1 MTTGAG
7 FLEKTKIASS
17 RAVCKCCGGASRLC
31 GVVDFSRSCEDRTAG
46 ASVEPHAGV
55 PISYFCCDECGFVFT
70 PAMDD
75 WTRQDFSAHIYNDDY
90 ARHDP
95 DYLGKH
101 PATSAKLISG
111 SFPEMAWGNVLDFG
125 SGLGLLEK
133 ELKSRGFAQ
142 VDSYDPYAS
151 DAGVRPAL
159 AEKYQTI
166 VCFEVFEHH
175 PQPRELIA
183 ELKKFLAEDGAI
195 LFSTLLVTDE
205 VMAEGIE
212 NWWYCAPRNGHISL
226 FTSRALAALAAQHG
240 FKVGA
245 FSDNL
250 HVFYKDSI
258 PAWAVKFVESDSA
271 EEAPASSVSVASLIA
286 QGSKLLEAG
295 QLEQAMDALE
305 QASTIDPLNPEAYRL
320 YAQALQAAGMPMN
333 AEVARLGYEALL
345 RNSATDLCGLGQALL
360 QRSDWGMA
368 GYWYKRALLLDP
380 NLVQAHLGM
389 GKVMLEQDRGEEAE
403 RHAHQAH
410 QLQSLYVDADRPTQR
425 RSVLVLCSSG
435 LNDVPVKFLMP
446 SELNRQIRWAIE
458 YGITGPIRELPPY
471 DLIFNAIGDADK
483 ASWGL
488 QVAQALL
495 ATADK
500 PVLNPPERVART
512 SRDQIVALLSGIE
525 GVFMPPTVRWNPDT
539 GASLAAAIEAAGLAY
554 PATLRPVGGHG
565 GNGLVRIE
573 TPQDAQASDGR
584 REPGEHYL
592 SHYCDYRSADGYYR
606 KYRVVFID
614 REPMPY
620 HLAVGERW
628 MLHYV
633 TADMR
638 SHAWKTEEERRFL
651 DDPQAALGPAAWAA
665 LREIGRRLDLDYCG
679 VDFSLLPDG
688 RVLVFEAN
696 ATMLVHLESPDDP
709 VLGFKNPYVQRIFD
723 AFEAM
728 LARRMP

>member
-1 MTTGAG
+1 MTIGAG
-7 FLEKTKIASS
+7 LLEKTRVSS
-17 RAVCKCCGGASRLC
+17 SHAICKCCGGAGRLC
-31 GVVDFSRSCEDRTAG
+31 GAVDFSRSCEDRTQG
-46 ASVEPHAGV
+46 TPVEPHAGV

-70 PAMDD
+70 PAMDG
-75 WTRQDFSAHIYNDDY
+75 WTRQDFSAYIYNDDY
-90 ARHDP
+90 VRHDP
-95 DYLGKH
+95 DYLGKR
-101 PATSAKLISG
+101 PAMSAELISG

-133 ELKSRGFAQ
+133 ELKSRGFAN
-142 VDSYDPYAS
+142 VDSYDPYGE
-151 DAGVRPAL
+151 AGMRRAL
-159 AEKYQTI
+159 AESYRTV

-175 PQPRELIA
+175 PQPHELMA
-183 ELKKFLAEDGAI
+183 QLKKFLADDGAV

-226 FTSRALAALAAQHG
+226 FTSRALVALARQHG

-250 HVFYKDSI
+250 HVFYKNAV
-258 PAWAVKFVESDSA
+258 PEWAVKFVEEPPARD
-271 EEAPASSVSVASLIA
+271 ASSSLGAAASLVV
-286 QGSKLLEAG
+286 QGRRLLEAG
-295 QLEQAMDALE
+295 QLDQAMDALE
-305 QASTIDPLNPEAYRL
+305 QASTVDPLVPEAYRL
-320 YAQALQAAGMPMN
+320 YAQALQAAGLPMN

-345 RNSATDLCGLGQALL
+345 RSSATDLCGLAQALL
-360 QRSDWGMA
+360 QRGEWSMA

-380 NLVQAHLGM
+380 DLVQAHLGM
-389 GKVMLEQDRGEEAE
+389 GKAMLELDRGEEAE
-403 RHAHQAH
+403 RHAHRAH
-410 QLQSLYVDADRPTQR
+410 QLQSVYVDADRPTQR

-446 SELNRQIRWAIE
+446 DEHNRQIRWAIE
-458 YGITGPIRELPPY
+458 YGITGPIQELPPY

-483 ASWGL
+483 AQWGL
-488 QVAQALL
+488 KVAQALL

-500 PVLNPPERVART
+500 PVLNPPDRVMCT
-512 SRDQIVALLSGIE
+512 SRDQIVNLLSGIE
-525 GVFMPPTVRWNPDT
+525 GVAMPPTVRWD
-539 GASLAAAIEAAGLAY
+539 GRSGVSLAAAIETAGLAY

-565 GNGLVRIE
+565 GKGLTRLE
-573 TPQDAQASDGR
+573 TPQQAEVHGKQA
-584 REPGEHYL
+584 EPGEHYL
-592 SHYCDYRSADGYYR
+592 SRFCDYCSSDGFYR

-614 REPMPY
+614 RKPMPY
-620 HLAVGERW
+620 HLAIGEQW

-633 TADMR
+633 TANMR
-638 SHAWKTEEERRFL
+638 SDAWKTDEERRFL
-651 DDPQAALGPAAWAA
+651 EAPQQALGAGAWAA
-665 LREIGRRLDLDYCG
+665 LRDIGERLDLDYCG

-696 ATMLVHLESPDDP
+696 ATMLVHLENPADP

-723 AFEAM
+723 AFEDM

>member
-1 MTTGAG
+1 MTIGAG
-7 FLEKTKIASS
+7 LLEKTTVASS
-17 RAVCKCCGGASRLC
+17 QAVCKCCGGASRLC
-31 GVVDFSRSCEDRTAG
+31 GVVDFSRSCEDRTTG
-46 ASVEPHAGV
+46 ISVEPHAGV
-55 PISYFCCDECGFVFT
+55 PISYFCCDDCGFVFT
-70 PAMDD
+70 PAMDA
-75 WTRQDFSAHIYNDDY
+75 WTRQDFSTHIYNDDY
-90 ARHDP
+90 VRHDP
-95 DYLGKH
+95 DYLGKR
-101 PATSAKLISG
+101 PVTSAKLISG

-151 DAGVRPAL
+151 EAGVRRAL
-159 AEKYQTI
+159 AEKYQTV

-175 PQPRELIA
+175 PQPHELMA
-183 ELKKFLAEDGAI
+183 ELKKFLADDGAI
-195 LFSTLLVTDE
+195 LFSTMLVTDQ

-226 FTSRALAALAAQHG
+226 FTSRALVALGRQHG

-250 HVFYKDSI
+250 HVFYKDAV
-258 PAWAVKFVESDSA
+258 PAWAVKFVENDS
-271 EEAPASSVSVASLIA
+271 EQEATSSSGAAASLIA
-286 QGSKLLEAG
+286 QGGKLLEAG
-295 QLEQAMDALE
+295 QLDRAMDALE
-305 QASTIDPLNPEAYRL
+305 QASTIEPLEPEAYRL
-320 YAQALQAAGMPMN
+320 YAQALGAAGMPMN

-345 RNSATDLCGLGQALL
+345 RNSAADLCGLGQALL
-360 QRSDWGMA
+360 QRGEWSMA

-389 GKVMLEQDRGEEAE
+389 GKAMLELDRGEEAE

-410 QLQSLYVDADRPTQR
+410 QLQSLYVDADQPTQR

-446 SELNRQIRWAIE
+446 SELSRQIRWAVE
-458 YGITGPIRELPPY
+458 YGVTGPIQELPPY

-483 ASWGL
+483 APWGL
-488 QVAQALL
+488 KVAQALL

-500 PVLNPPERVART
+500 PVLNPPDRVMRT
-512 SRDQIVALLSGIE
+512 SRDQIVTLLSGIE
-525 GVFMPPTVRWNPDT
+525 GVAMPPTVRWDSRS
-539 GASLAAAIEAAGLAY
+539 GASLAAAIEEAGLAY
-554 PATLRPVGGHG
+554 PATLRPAGGHG
-565 GNGLVRIE
+565 GKGLTRLE
-573 TPQDAQASDGR
+573 TPQDAQAQGSQV
-584 REPGEHYL
+584 EPGEHYL
-592 SHYCDYRSADGYYR
+592 SHYCDYRSPDGYYR

-620 HLAVGERW
+620 HLAIGSQW

-638 SHAWKTEEERRFL
+638 SDAWKTGEERRFL
-651 DDPQAALGPAAWAA
+651 DAPQLALGPAAWAA
-665 LREIGRRLDLDYCG
+665 LREVGKHLNLDYCG

-696 ATMLVHLESPDDP
+696 ATMLVHLENPDDP

-723 AFEAM
+723 AFESM
-728 LARRMP
+728 LARRMS

>member
-1 MTTGAG
+1 MTMGAG
-7 FLEKTKIASS
+7 LLEKTAVAPGQ
-17 RAVCKCCGGASRLC
+17 AVCKCCGGASRPC
-31 GVVDFSRSCEDRTAG
+31 GVVDFSRSCEDRTTG

-55 PISYFCCDECGFVFT
+55 PIAYFRCDDCGFVFT
-70 PAMDD
+70 PAMDG
-75 WTRQDFSAHIYNDDY
+75 WTRQDFSAYIYNDDY
-90 ARHDP
+90 VRHDP
-95 DYLGKH
+95 DYLGKR
-101 PATSAKLISG
+101 PAMNAALISG

-133 ELKSRGFAQ
+133 ALKSRGFAQ

-151 DAGVRPAL
+151 DAGTRGAL
-159 AEKYQTI
+159 AEKYQTV

-175 PQPRELIA
+175 PQPHELMA
-183 ELKKFLAEDGAI
+183 ELKRFLADDGAI
-195 LFSTLLVTDE
+195 LFSTLQVTDK

-226 FTSRALAALAAQHG
+226 FAPRSLAVLAAQNG
-240 FKVGA
+240 LKVGT
-245 FSDNL
+245 FSDDL
-250 HVFYKDSI
+250 HVFYKDSV
-258 PAWAVKFVESDSA
+258 PAWAVKFLEGNPA
-271 EEAPASSVSVASLIA
+271 QGASSSSGAAASLIV
-286 QGSKLLEAG
+286 QGRKLLEAG
-295 QLEQAMDALE
+295 QLDQAMDALE
-305 QASTIDPLNPEAYRL
+305 QASTVDPLEPEAYRL
-320 YAQALQAAGMPMN
+320 YAQALGAAGMPMN

-360 QRSDWGMA
+360 QRSEWGMA

-380 NLVQAHLGM
+380 DLVQAHLGM

-410 QLQSLYVDADRPTQR
+410 QLQSLYVDAAQPTQR

-446 SELNRQIRWAIE
+446 GEHSRQIRWAVE

-483 ASWGL
+483 AQWGL
-488 QVAQALL
+488 KVAQALL

-500 PVLNPPERVART
+500 PVLNPPDRVMRT
-512 SRDQIVALLSGIE
+512 SRDQIVNLLSGIE
-525 GVFMPPTVRWNPDT
+525 GVYMPPTVRWDSRS
-539 GASLAAAIEAAGLAY
+539 GASLAAAIETAGLTY
-554 PATLRPVGGHG
+554 PATLRPAGGHG
-565 GNGLVRIE
+565 GKGLARLE
-573 TPQDAQASDGR
+573 TSQDAQAAGGQA
-584 REPGEHYL
+584 EPGEHYL
-592 SHYCDYRSADGYYR
+592 SRYCEFRSPDGYYR

-620 HLAVGERW
+620 HLAIGSQW

-638 SHAWKTEEERRFL
+638 SHAWKTEQERRFL
-651 DDPQAALGPAAWAA
+651 DDPQSTLGPTAWAA
-665 LREIGRRLDLDYCG
+665 LREIGRHLDLDYCG

-696 ATMLVHLESPDDP
+696 ATMLVHLEKPDDP